1 MARRELRWR
10 RFGEPFSELDMVE
23 AELRGGGSR
32 FDDHFWGHV
41 DPDDPSA
48 RTDLGCHHERVEPGP
63 GSDINHRSPGW
74 SRPRENGLPTPAK
87 DSTARSGSPSSTCA
101 S

>member
-1 MARRELRWR
+1 MARDLTTISGVMSIPMTRPL
-10 RFGEPFSELDMVE
+10 EPTWVATMNESNR
-23 AELRGGGSR
+23 AP
-32 FDDHFWGHV
+32 
-41 DPDDPSA
+41 DPTS
-48 RTDLGCHHERVEPGP
+48 TT
-63 GSDINHRSPGW
+63 RSPGW